1 MSNWLRN
8 WFENQKQTRA
18 FHPSWI
24 LLGVVATVIVAGI
37 VWIPAALFLKAEDSR
52 VPAAHGS
59 PAPEKEAPQ
68 TAAVPPTVEQPPL
81 PASADPNTMPDDAS
95 SPDADNVPRGGA
107 AK

>member
-24 LLGVVATVIVAGI
+24 LLGVVVTVIVAAL
-37 VWIPAALFLKAEDSR
+37 VWIPAALFVKAESPR
-52 VPAAHGS
+52 VPAAQGS

-68 TAAVPPTVEQPPL
+68 TATIPTVRQPPL
-81 PASADPNTMPDDAS
+81 PARADPSTLPGAAS
-95 SPDADNVPRGGA
+95 SPDADDVPREE
-107 AK
+107 

>member
-1 MSNWLRN
+1 MPNWLRN

-24 LLGVVATVIVAGI
+24 LLGVVATVIVAAL
-37 VWIPAALFLKAEDSR
+37 VWIPAALFLKAESPR
-52 VPAAHGS
+52 APAAQGS

-68 TAAVPPTVEQPPL
+68 TAAVPPTVRQPPL
-81 PASADPNTMPDDAS
+81 PASADLSTLPGDAS
-95 SPDADNVPRGGA
+95 SPDADDVKSGGA